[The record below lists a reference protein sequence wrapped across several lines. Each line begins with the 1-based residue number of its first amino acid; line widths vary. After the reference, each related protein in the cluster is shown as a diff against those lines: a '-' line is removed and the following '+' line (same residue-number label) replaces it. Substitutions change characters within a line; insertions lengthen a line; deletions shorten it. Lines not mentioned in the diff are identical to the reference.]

1 MNYRNLTYKI
11 VKSFNNKKI
20 KIYKLRK
27 NIGRTNAL
35 NYGLKKCK
43 TKYTA
48 ILDADDISSTH
59 RLKKQISFLEKNKQF
74 QMVGSWAYLIDSY
87 GKKIGSKNNF
97 TRKRRYNNKIK
108 NEKVETFLNSMEGLE
123 NSDDSNLAD
132 FNPPPQ
138 PELTQQNQKEEENEN
153 ENENEDNIVQP
164 EAYNNLTN
172 NAVTDEYYKQF
183 IPYFTQANNSPNLHG
198 SKDVLLEKLNYMIHM
213 LEEQKDVKN
222 GNTTEELILYLFLGV
237 FVIFVVDSFA
247 RAGKYT
253 R

>member
-1 MNYRNLTYKI
+1 M
-11 VKSFNNKKI
+11 
-20 KIYKLRK
+20 
-27 NIGRTNAL
+27 AL
-35 NYGLKKCK
+35 NFSEIDWNEKK
-43 TKYTA
+43 
-48 ILDADDISSTH
+48 
-59 RLKKQISFLEKNKQF
+59 N
-74 QMVGSWAYLIDSY
+74 
-87 GKKIGSKNNF
+87 KKIGSKNNF

-108 NEKVETFLNSMEGLE
+108 NEKVETFLNSMEGLD
-123 NSDDSNLAD
+123 NSDESNLAD
-132 FNPPPQ
+132 FNPPPK
-138 PELTQQNQKEEENEN
+138 PELTQQNQIKKVEEKEEEE
-153 ENENEDNIVQP
+153 EDNNVQP

-172 NAVTDEYYKQF
+172 NAVTNEYYKQF

-213 LEEQKDVKN
+213 LEEQKDIKN

>member
-1 MNYRNLTYKI
+1 MALHFSEIDWNEK
-11 VKSFNNKKI
+11 KNKK
-20 KIYKLRK
+20 L
-27 NIGRTNAL
+27 
-35 NYGLKKCK
+35 
-43 TKYTA
+43 
-48 ILDADDISSTH
+48 
-59 RLKKQISFLEKNKQF
+59 
-74 QMVGSWAYLIDSY
+74 
-87 GKKIGSKNNF
+87 GSKNNF

-108 NEKVETFLNSMEGLE
+108 NEKVENFLNSMEGMD
-123 NSDDSNLAD
+123 NSDESNLAD

-138 PELTQQNQKEEENEN
+138 PELTQQNQENENENENKNEN
-153 ENENEDNIVQP
+153 ENENEDNDIQP
-164 EAYNNLTN
+164 EAYNNLSN
-172 NAVTDEYYKQF
+172 NAVTEEYYKQF

-198 SKDVLLEKLNYMIHM
+198 NKDLLLEKLNYMIHM

>member
-1 MNYRNLTYKI
+1 MALHFSEIDWNEK
-11 VKSFNNKKI
+11 KNKK
-20 KIYKLRK
+20 
-27 NIGRTNAL
+27 
-35 NYGLKKCK
+35 
-43 TKYTA
+43 
-48 ILDADDISSTH
+48 S
-59 RLKKQISFLEKNKQF
+59 
-74 QMVGSWAYLIDSY
+74 
-87 GKKIGSKNNF
+87 GSKNNF
-97 TRKRRYNNKIK
+97 TLKRRYNNKIK
-108 NEKVETFLNSMEGLE
+108 NEKVATFLNSMEGLE

-132 FNPPPQ
+132 FNPPPP
-138 PELTQQNQKEEENEN
+138 PELTQQNQKKEEKN
-153 ENENEDNIVQP
+153 ENENEDNNIQP
-164 EAYNNLTN
+164 EAFDNLTN
-172 NAVTDEYYKQF
+172 DAVTNEYYKQF